1 MGGEVRVGVGG
12 VLVRVVV
19 AGVAGVGVGVVAGG
33 GGVAGV
39 VVVVVCVWGGVR
51 GSAHVVRNHWDSA
64 LAFQHSYTL
73 PSAILSAKVGGLL
86 PPSKNDW
93 PDTPEH
99 HF

>member
-1 MGGEVRVGVGG
+1 MSGTLSSRNHSRRAAWATE
-12 VLVRVVV
+12 LNALAKSAVVV
-19 AGVAGVGVGVVAGG
+19 AVV
-33 GGVAGV
+33 VAGV
-39 VVVVVCVWGGVR
+39 VVVVVCVCGGVR

>member
-1 MGGEVRVGVGG
+1 M
-12 VLVRVVV
+12 
-19 AGVAGVGVGVVAGG
+19 
-33 GGVAGV
+33 
-39 VVVVVCVWGGVR
+39 VVVCVCGGVR